1 MEIMKTAAAAI
12 ITAMLYTLVK
22 QEKPEF
28 TAPVLISGVM
38 ITVMTCFDSFSFV
51 SAQAGDMLAL
61 TLIDSQSISIL
72 IKALAICVITQLA
85 SNICIDNSCLSL
97 ASTLEL
103 CGKAAALAAA
113 MPLLKSVAALA
124 VGMIDG

>member
-1 MEIMKTAAAAI
+1 MEIIKTAAAAI
-12 ITAMLYTLVK
+12 VTAMLYTLVK

-28 TAPVLISGVM
+28 TAPVLISGVLL
-38 ITVMTCFDSFSFV
+38 TLATCLDTLAIV
-51 SAQAGDMLAL
+51 IGQAGDMLAL
-61 TLIDSQSISIL
+61 TLIDSQSISVL

-85 SNICIDNSCLSL
+85 SNLCIDNSCLSL

-103 CGKAAALAAA
+103 CGKATALAVA

-124 VGMIDG
+124 VGMID